1 MLLFKE
7 FIMNV
12 QKSNIIQLGN
22 AIVAQI
28 ILVERSTLIVI
39 SKIVLAVQVTSTILM
54 HKVS

>member
-7 FIMNV
+7 FIMKV

-28 ILVERSTLIVI
+28 MLVEKSTLIVI
-39 SKIVLAVQVTSTILM
+39 SKIVLVIQVTSTILM

>member
-7 FIMNV
+7 FIMKV
-12 QKSNIIQLGN
+12 QKSNIIQLDN

-39 SKIVLAVQVTSTILM
+39 SKIVLVVQVTSTILM

>member
-7 FIMNV
+7 FIMKV

-28 ILVERSTLIVI
+28 ILVEKSTLIVI
-39 SKIVLAVQVTSTILM
+39 SKIVLVIQVTSTVLM

>member
-7 FIMNV
+7 FIMKV
-12 QKSNIIQLGN
+12 KKSDIIQLGN

-39 SKIVLAVQVTSTILM
+39 SKIVLVVQVTSTILM

>member
-39 SKIVLAVQVTSTILM
+39 SKIVLVVQVTSTILM

>member
-7 FIMNV
+7 FIMKV

-39 SKIVLAVQVTSTILM
+39 SKIVLVVQVTSTILM

>member
-7 FIMNV
+7 FIMKV
-12 QKSNIIQLGN
+12 KKSDIIQLGN

-28 ILVERSTLIVI
+28 ILVERSTLIVV
-39 SKIVLAVQVTSTILM
+39 SKIVLVVQVTSTILM

>member
-28 ILVERSTLIVI
+28 ILVERSALIVI
-39 SKIVLAVQVTSTILM
+39 SKIVLVVQVTSTILM

>member
-7 FIMNV
+7 FIMKV
-12 QKSNIIQLGN
+12 KKSDIIQLGN